1 MTSIRLRVAAVA
13 SALLLVAVAINA
25 GAAERA
31 TAPPPTPVPPHGSP
45 SPFPTSLATPHD
57 TTVAPTI
64 DAGAALLADP
74 DTGQV
79 LYAKDP
85 RTRRPI
91 ASITKLMTA
100 LLVRADLP
108 LHATVTVD
116 PEAVFDRRA
125 FGASS
130 VLGLQAGER
139 ISVEDLLYAM
149 LLGSANDAA
158 VALAIADD
166 GSEAAFVRHMNVQ
179 ARRLGMTDTHF
190 ASASGLD
197 DDGYSTPRDL
207 LRLTRAV
214 NEDETL
220 RTITATRFRRI
231 PAPKGPVMRDP
242 EPQRV
247 VVALPGIVRDQD
259 RDHSRRRVLCG
270 RVGASWRTPAGRDRP
285 ARRGGTVLGCRG
297 AVELRVRRVA
307 ARHARHR
314 GDPAGD
320 AAIRGGTVPVVA
332 ASDLAALVPVH
343 DADDRTQRV
352 VVDPGAAF
360 PPATDERVATLVV
373 SSGDQVLGQVPLI
386 VPVVPPP
393 PQTAGPW
400 WLRAG
405 DAVAGAVAD
414 AVRAVAA

>member
-1 MTSIRLRVAAVA
+1 MTSVRLRAAAVA
-13 SALLLVAVAINA
+13 SAILLVAVAIKA
-25 GAAERA
+25 GAAERPNV
-31 TAPPPTPVPPHGSP
+31 PPPTPVPPHGSP
-45 SPFPTSLATPHD
+45 SPFPTSLATPGD
-57 TTVAPTI
+57 TTLAPTI

-74 DTGQV
+74 DTGQI

-116 PEAVFDRRA
+116 PEAVFGRHA

-139 ISVEDLLYAM
+139 ISVENLLYAM
-149 LLGSANDAA
+149 LLASANDAA
-158 VALAIADD
+158 VALAIAVD

-207 LRLTRAV
+207 FRLTRVV
-214 NEDETL
+214 NEDDVL

-231 PAPKGPVMRDP
+231 PAPKGPDRVIQNRNALLWLYP
-242 EPQRV
+242 ESFGTKTGTTAGAGAC
-247 VVALPGIVRDQD
+247 VVA
-259 RDHSRRRVLCG
+259 S
-270 RVGASWRTPAGRDRP
+270 
-285 ARRGGTVLGCRG
+285 ARRGGRRLVAIVLH
-297 AVELRVRRVA
+297 APEEPFSDA
-307 ARHARHR
+307 AALLNYGFDGWQPATLVNA
-314 GDPAGD
+314 GDPVGD

-332 ASDLAALVPVH
+332 ASDLTALVPVH
-343 DADDRTQRV
+343 DEDDRTQRV

-373 SSGDQVLGQVPLI
+373 SSGGQVLGQVPLI

>member
-1 MTSIRLRVAAVA
+1 VTPIRLRLAAVA

-25 GAAERA
+25 GAAAR
-31 TAPPPTPVPPHGSP
+31 TSAPPPTPVPPHGSP

-57 TTVAPTI
+57 ATVAPTI
-64 DAGAALLADP
+64 DAGAALLVDP
-74 DTGQV
+74 DTGQI

-116 PEAVFDRRA
+116 PAAVFDRRS

-130 VLGLQAGER
+130 VLGLRAGER
-139 ISVEDLLYAM
+139 ISVDDLLYAM

-158 VALAIADD
+158 VALAIAVD
-166 GSEAAFVRHMNVQ
+166 GSETAFVRHMNAE

-207 LRLTRAV
+207 ARLTRAV
-214 NEDETL
+214 NDDDVL
-220 RTITATRFRRI
+220 RAITATRFRRI
-231 PAPKGPVMRDP
+231 PAPKGPD
-242 EPQRV
+242 RV
-247 VVALPGIVRDQD
+247 IQNRNALLWLYPGSFGTKTGTTAGAGSCVVASARHDG
-259 RDHSRRRVLCG
+259 RRLVAIMLHAPKEPFSDAAALLNYG
-270 RVGASWRTPAGRDRP
+270 FDGWQPATLVGA
-285 ARRGGTVLGCRG
+285 
-297 AVELRVRRVA
+297 
-307 ARHARHR
+307 

-332 ASDLAALVPVH
+332 ASDLTALVPVH
-343 DADDRTQRV
+343 DEDDRTQRV

-373 SSGDQVLGQVPLI
+373 SSGGQVLGQVPLI